1 MNSNDKVYYTLK
13 EIAEINNMSVQNVR
27 KRLNQ
32 IEQIDVLVMK
42 DDKGAYQIHKH
53 LLNKFRRIRTV
64 SGEPFAYSIDCPS
77 YENEEDVRKVV
88 AEVMSAL
95 DGTRIDYTIQKKGK
109 NGMLHIHSVITTNKK
124 TKVLNRFYKAF
135 YSSYKVCHLFDE
147 DNWFN
152 YISRYGEEIITINNI
167 NEL

>member
-27 KRLNQ
+27 KRLYE
-32 IEQIDVLVMK
+32 IEHTDLLVMK

-77 YENEEDVRKVV
+77 YDNEEDISNVFDYLL
-88 AEVMSAL
+88 SLL
-95 DGTRIDYTIQKKGK
+95 DGS
-109 NGMLHIHSVITTNKK
+109 L
-124 TKVLNRFYKAF
+124 FY
-135 YSSYKVCHLFDE
+135 
-147 DNWFN
+147 
-152 YISRYGEEIITINNI
+152 
-167 NEL
+167 